1 MKNKIHT
8 PEGVRDVYGREC
20 DRKNFLEGEIEALF
34 HSYGYQSIDTPTFEF
49 FDVFAKE
56 VGTIPSR
63 ELYKF
68 FDREGNT
75 LVLRPDFTPPVARA
89 VSMYFQDEDMP
100 IRLCYKGNIYINS
113 LEHQGRLK
121 ESTQAGVE
129 LINDSSMEA
138 DGEILALVIQC
149 MKRAGLS
156 EFQVSV
162 GSVDFFNALTK
173 EAGMDEETITSLK
186 TLLSMQNRFGAQEL
200 IEGLNLRKDL
210 RDLFV
215 RLPELFG
222 DASVL
227 DEAEGLTTNTRARAA
242 LERLKEIYGILDT
255 YGFRNYLVFDLSMV
269 TKYQYYTGIIFQA
282 YTYGSGDAVIKGG
295 RYDTLL
301 ERFGKKASAIG
312 FAVQTD
318 DLLTAI
324 ERSHISLPVYDS
336 KTMVLYPAD
345 LENLAIRFSNEKR
358 AEGLEIA
365 CVRFRE
371 GHVLDDYRVYGQRNQ
386 FGGIIYFRS
395 ADEVYSINLSN
406 GQTVRIPIHFS

>member
-20 DRKNFLEGEIEALF
+20 DRKDFLAGEIEKLF
-34 HSYGYQSIDTPTFEF
+34 HSYGYQSINTPTFEF

-100 IRLCYKGNIYINS
+100 IRLCYQGNIYINS

-129 LINDSSMEA
+129 LINDSSKEA

-162 GSVDFFNALTK
+162 GSVDFFNALTE
-173 EAGMDEETITSLK
+173 EAGLEEDTVAELK
-186 TLLSMQNRFGAQEL
+186 NLLAMQNRFGAQEL

-210 RDLFV
+210 RDVFV

-227 DEAEGLTTNTRARAA
+227 DRAQKLTSNLRAREA
-242 LERLKEIYGILDT
+242 LKRLKDIYGILET
-255 YGFRNYLVFDLSMV
+255 YGYQNYLVFDLSMV

-324 ERSHISLPVYDS
+324 ERSHINLPLFDS
-336 KTMVLYPAD
+336 KTMVLYPAE
-345 LENLAIRFSNEKR
+345 LENMAIRFSNDR
-358 AEGLEIA
+358 RREGLDVA
-365 CVRFRE
+365 CVRFRD
-371 GHVLDDYRVYGQRNQ
+371 GHVLDDYRAYGQRNQ

-395 ADEVYSINLSN
+395 ADEIYSINLSN
-406 GQTVRIPIHFS
+406 GQTQRITI